1 MWNESEN
8 VLPNQTIYRRRALQ
22 NKEALALMRQGNVRK
37 RKCGLS
43 TELNKIQD
51 QVIRDKAY
59 YFSSNDGQCFGKK
72 YHPKKSI

>member
-8 VLPNQTIYRRRALQ
+8 VLPNQTLYRRRALQ
-22 NKEALALMRQGNVRK
+22 NQEALALMRQGNVRK